1 MSQRAPFPLRHFRSH
16 MVKFKQSGF
25 TLLEL
30 IIVVS
35 ILAIIGGIVL
45 RVVSADTLTNAQR
58 DANLGTLGQV
68 RDALLQFRQDMGYFP
83 GQGPLGGADLDL
95 TLSGFDTNAFLDS
108 AGATAAVWADLGN
121 DNDTLINFWQ
131 LFRQPYTAGDTP
143 DDADD
148 SNDRWGWNRDLGLGW
163 NGPYLEAYGLRYQ
176 QYEQDSETYN
186 KLYALSDRF
195 DATWDIAAEN
205 GYWTIGDDPA
215 ETALVK
221 AGQPLRLM
229 RLNGADDVY
238 YIVSAGLNGVMD
250 TDPDNP
256 SHTELQEDDVGIAL
270 GR

>member
-16 MVKFKQSGF
+16 MLKFKQSGF

-83 GQGPLGGADLDL
+83 GQGPLNGANLDL
-95 TLSGFDTNAFLDS
+95 TLSGFDVSAFLES
-108 AGATAAVWADLGN
+108 AGGTAAVWANLGN
-121 DNDTLINFWQ
+121 NNNMFNFWQ
-131 LFRQPYTAGDTP
+131 LFRQPYVAGDTP
-143 DDADD
+143 DDDDD
-148 SNDRWGWNRDLGLGW
+148 SNDRWSWNSDLGLGW
-163 NGPYLEAYGLRYQ
+163 NGPYLGGYGLRYQ
-176 QYEQDSETYN
+176 EYEQDSETYN
-186 KLYALSDRF
+186 NIYALSDRF
-195 DATWDIAAEN
+195 DATWEIAAEN
-205 GYWTIGDDPA
+205 GYWTTGDDPA
-215 ETALVK
+215 EAALAR

-229 RLNGADDVY
+229 CLTGVDYVY
-238 YIVSAGLNGVMD
+238 YIVSAGPNGVMD

-256 SHTELQEDDVGIAL
+256 THTELQEDDVGMAL

>member
-1 MSQRAPFPLRHFRSH
+1 ML
-16 MVKFKQSGF
+16 KLKQSGF

-83 GQGPLGGADLDL
+83 GQGPLNGATLDL
-95 TLSGFDTNAFLDS
+95 TLSGFDASAFLDS
-108 AGATAAVWADLGN
+108 AGATAVAWADLGG
-121 DNDTLINFWQ
+121 DNNTLINFWQ
-131 LFRQPYTAGDTP
+131 LFRQPYAAGDTP
-143 DDADD
+143 DDDDD
-148 SNDRWGWNRDLGLGW
+148 SNDRWGLNSDLGLGW
-163 NGPYLEAYGLRYQ
+163 NGPYLGGYGLRYQ

-186 KLYALSDRF
+186 NIYALSDRF
-195 DATWDIAAEN
+195 DATWEIAAEN
-205 GYWTIGDDPA
+205 GYWTTGDDPA
-215 ETALVK
+215 ETALAR

-229 RLNGADDVY
+229 RLTGADDVY
-238 YIVSAGLNGVMD
+238 YIVSAGPNGVMD

-256 SHTELQEDDVGIAL
+256 SHTELQEDDVGMAI